1 VTIPARSGYLLGDR
15 SGTAGTEGIDMA
27 EAKVVQELF
36 VTAPN
41 RVGLLA
47 QVTEAISEAGVDIY
61 AIAGYEKDGRG
72 EFMIVTSDNERATVA
87 LANII
92 NMSVVRKDVIMLDLA
107 AEPGSLAKE
116 AAKLAR
122 ENVDIH
128 WIYGTAGDGT
138 HVSLVLRVD
147 DPVGAVKILN
157 G

>member
-1 VTIPARSGYLLGDR
+1 MT
-15 SGTAGTEGIDMA
+15 

-41 RVGLLA
+41 KVGLLA

-72 EFMIVTSDNERATVA
+72 EFMIVTSDNERATTA

-92 NMSVVRKDVIMLDLA
+92 NMSVVRKDVVMLDLA
-107 AEPGSLAKE
+107 AEPGSLARE

-122 ENVDIH
+122 EDINVH
-128 WIYGTAGDGT
+128 WIYGTAGDGKRVT
-138 HVSLVLRVD
+138 VVLRVD
-147 DPVGAVKILN
+147 DPVGAARVLN
-157 G
+157 A

>member
-1 VTIPARSGYLLGDR
+1 MSK
-15 SGTAGTEGIDMA
+15 
-27 EAKVVQELF
+27 AKVVQELF

-72 EFMIVTSDNERATVA
+72 EFMIVSSDNERATTA

-107 AEPGSLAKE
+107 AEPGSLGKE

-122 ENVDIH
+122 ENIDIH
-128 WIYGTAGDGT
+128 WIYGTASDGQRVT
-138 HVSLVLRVD
+138 LVMRVD
-147 DPVGAVKILN
+147 DPVGAAQVLN
-157 G
+157 A